1 MPRRRHLPR
10 PETFVL
16 DTSRHDDEGDAVE
29 FGFALDFRPVTIDA
43 SASRF
48 DADRYGV
55 FVRYRP

>member
-1 MPRRRHLPR
+1 
-10 PETFVL
+10 L